1 MLNEQG
7 AMPEEP
13 VEPKPAATIILLRD
27 GDAGLEVLVLRKAS
41 GKHFAAGAMVFPG
54 GKVAD
59 EDAAFA
65 TARGAENDKFEVLK
79 IAAVREMHEECGIML
94 ARPAGK
100 AEILDAA
107 EVEALGEGEIL
118 DLAARAPLDL
128 ATDRLV
134 RFAHWITPPYRP
146 KRFDTHFFIAPAP
159 DGQREP
165 KVDGYEIVE
174 ARWRRPED
182 ILEDVHDGR
191 LKLVL
196 PTMMNIIKLSRSDSV
211 AKALAAAKRAII
223 NPVTPTRVET
233 ENGVELHLPD
243 DSGYGI
249 TKVPS
254 EYLRSA

>member
-7 AMPEEP
+7 AMPEKP

-27 GDAGLEVLVLRKAS
+27 GDDGLEVLVLRKAS

-59 EDAAFA
+59 EDLAFA
-65 TARGAENDKFEVLK
+65 EARGTASDKFEVLRT
-79 IAAVREMHEECGIML
+79 AAVREMHEECSIML
-94 ARPAGK
+94 ARPAGE
-100 AEILDAA
+100 ADILDAA
-107 EVEALGEGEIL
+107 QVEALGGGAIL
-118 DLAARAPLDL
+118 DLAESASLDL
-128 ATDRLV
+128 ATDQLV

-159 DGQREP
+159 EGQREP

-174 ARWRRPED
+174 ARWRRPGD
-182 ILEDVHDGR
+182 ILEDVHEGR

-196 PTMMNIIKLSRSDSV
+196 PTMMNIIKLSRSESV
-211 AKALAAAKRAII
+211 GEALRAAKRATI